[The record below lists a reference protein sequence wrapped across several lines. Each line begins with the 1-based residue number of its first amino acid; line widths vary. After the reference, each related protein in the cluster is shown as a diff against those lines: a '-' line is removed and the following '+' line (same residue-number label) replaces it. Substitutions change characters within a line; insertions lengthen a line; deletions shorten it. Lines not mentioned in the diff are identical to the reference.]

1 MSLQRLPPEQFQR
14 RFRDLMVQEDERQHY
29 ERLVELDTY
38 VDGVREGRPYK
49 VFPPDIATRILSDV
63 ESGKALRAIGR
74 KYGTSHTWVSKALQ
88 DGRLE
93 LMARGEYGEPNS

>member
-1 MSLQRLPPEQFQR
+1 MLQRLPPEGFQR
-14 RFRDLMVQEDERQHY
+14 RYRDLLAQEDERLLLQ
-29 ERLVELDTY
+29 RLVELDTY
-38 VDGVREGRPYK
+38 EDQVKEGRPFK
-49 VFPPDIATRILSDV
+49 IFPPDVATRMLRDMDA
-63 ESGKALRAIGR
+63 GMALRKVGR